1 MSKCKTQR
9 LLKVTEFRKIL
20 EIEDHS
26 FKLTNNDLKLQRS
39 SLEGKVVS
47 VDLKTLNMIILC
59 KKCKSEAVLEDGMFN
74 SEK

>member
-9 LLKVTEFRKIL
+9 LLKATEFRKIL

-39 SLEGKVVS
+39 RLEGKVVS
-47 VDLKTLNMIILC
+47 VDLKTLNMIILY